1 MKGGIMAFSAT
12 LTMEAGIA
20 KITMSGDLDANMVPV
35 FQKEIEAAAA
45 QKAKHLVLMMSD
57 LEYIASAGLRAL
69 VFARQKMGP
78 GVDIYVVGA
87 QQQVMD
93 TIQMTG
99 FDRSIIAVDNYDAK
113 TIKDI

>member
-1 MKGGIMAFSAT
+1 MMAFNAT
-12 LTMEAGIA
+12 LTIDSGIA
-20 KITMSGDLDANMVPV
+20 KIIMAGELDASMAPV
-35 FQKEIEAAAA
+35 FQGEVEKAAA
-45 QKAKHLVLMMSD
+45 QKAKRLVLLMSE

-69 VFARQKMGP
+69 VFAKQKMGP

-99 FDRSIIAVDNYDAK
+99 FDRSVIALETYDAGM
-113 TIKDI
+113 IENI

>member
-1 MKGGIMAFSAT
+1 MAFSAT
-12 LTMEAGIA
+12 LMMEAGIA
-20 KITMSGDLDANMVPV
+20 KITMSGELDATMAPV
-35 FQKEIEAAAA
+35 FQRKIEEAAA
-45 QKAKHLVLMMSD
+45 QQAKRLVLMMSD

-78 GVDIYVVGA
+78 GIDIYVIGA

-99 FDRSIIAVDNYDAK
+99 LDRSIIALDTYDAGM
-113 TIKDI
+113 IENI

>member
-1 MKGGIMAFSAT
+1 MAFSAT
-12 LTMEAGIA
+12 LMMQAGIA
-20 KITMSGDLDANMVPV
+20 KITMSGELDASMAPV
-35 FQKEIEAAAA
+35 FQKKIEEAAA
-45 QKAKHLVLMMSD
+45 QKAKRLVLMMSD

-78 GVDIYVVGA
+78 GIDLYVVGA

-99 FDRSIIAVDNYDAK
+99 FDRSIIALDTYDAGM
-113 TIKDI
+113 IENI